1 MESITIEYEV
11 QICYRLHAGNNT
23 MSYVC
28 DVPEVAADSDWFG
41 GERAPT
47 ANQSYLL
54 LTRRDLLEKPS
65 LGIDPVTLYTDTHM
79 QGETSYHNDTL

>member
-1 MESITIEYEV
+1 M
-11 QICYRLHAGNNT
+11 
-23 MSYVC
+23 C

-54 LTRRDLLEKPS
+54 LTRRDLLEKS
-65 LGIDPVTLYTDTHM
+65 TLGIDPVTLQKSEQVTRYEPSHYNV
-79 QGETSYHNDTL
+79 SY